1 MYKTSNKYRNDFSK
15 STFTSLI
22 IQKLQ
27 RSQRIIKFLIFTN
40 TGQTLVIKKKDLED
54 VSWFILVLR
63 TFKGKLS
70 ILKLS

>member
-40 TGQTLVIKKKDLED
+40 TGQTSVIKKKIED
-54 VSWFILVLR
+54 VSWFNLVLR
-63 TFKGKLS
+63 TYKGKLS